1 MHFQVENHICKC
13 FFHETSLP
21 PPDLSEHHLHINHRH
36 HSYRHRDQ
44 SDYKAMQKQEANLLI
59 SYKLFSILSFFYHQL
74 IPGHLFFRCDI
85 CAVIIERWLWRTGRA
100 EVVNAD
106 TLVLSLAWMDVVL
119 LMALEYMACMSFRRV
134 WHEEA
139 WRQSREKVSS
149 YEICFLFV
157 AKI

>member
-1 MHFQVENHICKC
+1 MHFQVENRTCKC

-21 PPDLSEHHLHINHRH
+21 PPELSEHHLHINHQH
-36 HSYRHRDQ
+36 HSYRHRDKVITKQ
-44 SDYKAMQKQEANLLI
+44 CRSKKQEAN
-59 SYKLFSILSFFYHQL
+59 LFSILSFFYHQL

-119 LMALEYMACMSFRRV
+119 LMALEYMACMSLRRV

>member
-1 MHFQVENHICKC
+1 MKQVCRRQNWANII
-13 FFHETSLP
+13 FISI
-21 PPDLSEHHLHINHRH
+21 INIIVIVIVIKVITKQCR
-36 HSYRHRDQ
+36 S
-44 SDYKAMQKQEANLLI
+44 KKQEANLLI
-59 SYKLFSILSFFYHQL
+59 SYKLFLILSFFYHQL